1 MVETSTPPAR
11 ASQHDMLTPASQ
23 PALRPGSG
31 ADSYQGQERQASRA
45 PRAFDPMPILIAT
58 LLFVGL
64 ASLALG
70 AWFIYMRQFADSKAS
85 STGLHLL
92 NWPNRDLEDRLQEA
106 EATRDAQQIEMTQL
120 RNELRYTQQELSRV
134 SAQLVSD
141 PDSTRLDKP
150 PLALILD
157 VPIYKQEH
165 SLSCESSAA
174 AMAANFQGV
183 AVSEQDI
190 MLALPYDEN
199 PYKGFRGNIDG
210 PHGGTD
216 DYGVYA
222 APVQQTLAARG
233 LQAELLQ
240 GGPDEIRAYIR
251 QGKPVIVWITYGM
264 QAQVPVQVTLT
275 DGQTVTM
282 VPFEHTV
289 VVIGYNRDGL
299 WVNDPYAGTQDFYP
313 EGDFV
318 RSFGYL
324 GNMGLVVGPP
334 ADR

>member
-1 MVETSTPPAR
+1 
-11 ASQHDMLTPASQ
+11 L
-23 PALRPGSG
+23 L
-31 ADSYQGQERQASRA
+31 
-45 PRAFDPMPILIAT
+45 AT
-58 LLFVGL
+58 LLLVGL

-70 AWFIYMRQFADSKAS
+70 AWFIYMRQFADSRAS
-85 STGLHLL
+85 SPGLHLL
-92 NWPNRDLEDRLQEA
+92 NWPNRELEDRLQEV
-106 EATRDAQQIEMTQL
+106 EATRNAQQIEMVQL
-120 RNELRYTQQELSRV
+120 RNELHYTQQELSRA

-157 VPIYKQEH
+157 VPILKQEH

-190 MLALPYDEN
+190 LLSLPYHEN
-199 PYKGFRGNIDG
+199 PYEGFRGNIDG

-222 APVQQTLAARG
+222 APVQQALAAKG
-233 LQAELLQ
+233 LQVELLQ
-240 GGPDEIRAYIR
+240 GGTDAIRAHIR
-251 QGKPVIVWITYGM
+251 QGKPVIVWITYEM
-264 QAQVPVQVTLT
+264 QVQVPVQVTLT

-289 VVIGYNRDGL
+289 VVVGYNRDGL
-299 WVNDPYAGTQDFYP
+299 WVNDPYAGTQDFYL
-313 EGDFV
+313 EGDFA
-318 RSFGYL
+318 RSFAYL
-324 GNMGLVVGPP
+324 GNMGLVVGLPL
-334 ADR
+334 DR